1 MWTENFRQLAHY
13 NGWAN
18 ERLYAHVER
27 LDEGSRKA
35 SREMYGGSI
44 DGLLHHLLISDG
56 LTMATLTD
64 DASGFRPRNRLGEAI
79 QIESLIQCLYP
90 VYSELWTARVHLD
103 KQLVEFTATLTD
115 AELNDMIAFFDF
127 NGERH
132 KMRRF
137 QLLTELF
144 SHQQHHRG
152 QLTAVLHGIKR
163 PLGTLDFTSFL
174 QSTDAVTGMSEAR
187 DAGKVNNRGGAL
199 R

>member
-1 MWTENFRQLAHY
+1 MWTEHLRQWSHY
-13 NGWAN
+13 NCWVN
-18 ERLYAHVER
+18 ERLFAHVER
-27 LDEGSRKA
+27 LGEECRKA
-35 SREMYGGSI
+35 PREMYGGSI

-64 DASGFRPRNRLGEAI
+64 DARGFRPRNRLGEAI
-79 QIESLIQCLYP
+79 SIESMIQCIYP

-103 KQLVEFTATLTD
+103 KQIVEFTETLTD
-115 AELNDMIAFFDF
+115 AELSEPIAFFDF
-127 NGERH
+127 RGERH

-163 PLGTLDFTSFL
+163 PLGSLDFTSFL
-174 QSTDAVTGMSEAR
+174 RAVGSY
-187 DAGKVNNRGGAL
+187 
-199 R
+199 